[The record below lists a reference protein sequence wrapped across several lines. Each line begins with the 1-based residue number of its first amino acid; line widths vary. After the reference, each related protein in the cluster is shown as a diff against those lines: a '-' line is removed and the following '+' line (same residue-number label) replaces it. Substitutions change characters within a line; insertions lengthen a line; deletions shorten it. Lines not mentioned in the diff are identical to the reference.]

1 MRKSLEI
8 SRRTRKMPGLL
19 EVKSEPT
26 TLGKIV
32 ATQKAKDRTVS
43 AAFSIALAG
52 VVAFML
58 FLLPPGKANAQND
71 DPAFLVFGAGYFDF
85 NKQDDTAVEFRLE
98 YHSDYKFL
106 GFKPFG
112 GVTGTT
118 DESYFFYA
126 GIMMDLYWGRRW
138 VTSLSVAPDI
148 MKKAMAVISV
158 IILKFAH
165 NSNWPTGLTIVP
177 ASVFPCHTCRTPASA
192 IAIRARKPS
201 RSIILFRSINYLA
214 ISRGISNANKRR
226 VPFHTTNYAIS
237 AAKAPVA
244 QSDRAQDS

>member
-1 MRKSLEI
+1 MRKSLET

-138 VTSLSVAPDI
+138 VTSLSVAPGYYEKGNGRDLGHHFEI
-148 MKKAMAVISV
+148 RSQFELAYRFDNRSRLGVSV
-158 IILKFAH
+158 SH
-165 NSNWPTGLTIVP
+165 M
-177 ASVFPCHTCRTPASA
+177 
-192 IAIRARKPS
+192 
-201 RSIILFRSINYLA
+201 
-214 ISRGISNANKRR
+214 SNASISDSNPGQETVSVNYSFPINKL
-226 VPFHTTNYAIS
+226 FGN
-237 AAKAPVA
+237 
-244 QSDRAQDS
+244 